1 MGKTVVGCCLLRLVF
16 QQPMV
21 FLQFYLWIAPHLLLA
36 LCLLGLLRN
45 RRYKEFPIFF
55 TYTIFEEALFSV
67 LLVVYFLALR
77 SMASL
82 PTYRWILVTKIA
94 IAAILQLAS
103 LYETANVLFLNRWYL
118 THTLRPLLRWAA
130 VLLILSA
137 SAVSALFSQNGMQ
150 RVMNVFEVLN
160 FSSSVI
166 NLGLLVVLL
175 LFTRVLHVSWK
186 SLPAG
191 VVLGFGISSGAETIA
206 SILISVN
213 RASYINIDYLRMAA
227 FHACVLV
234 WLVYTLRPERKLEL
248 AEPGFKK
255 SDLEAWNQDLQ
266 RMMQR

>member
-1 MGKTVVGCCLLRLVF
+1 MTQFARRTSASRRMGKTVVGCCLLRLVF

-103 LYETANVLFLNRWYL
+103 
-118 THTLRPLLRWAA
+118 
-130 VLLILSA
+130 
-137 SAVSALFSQNGMQ
+137 
-150 RVMNVFEVLN
+150 
-160 FSSSVI
+160 
-166 NLGLLVVLL
+166 
-175 LFTRVLHVSWK
+175 
-186 SLPAG
+186 
-191 VVLGFGISSGAETIA
+191 
-206 SILISVN
+206 
-213 RASYINIDYLRMAA
+213 
-227 FHACVLV
+227 
-234 WLVYTLRPERKLEL
+234 
-248 AEPGFKK
+248 
-255 SDLEAWNQDLQ
+255 
-266 RMMQR
+266 